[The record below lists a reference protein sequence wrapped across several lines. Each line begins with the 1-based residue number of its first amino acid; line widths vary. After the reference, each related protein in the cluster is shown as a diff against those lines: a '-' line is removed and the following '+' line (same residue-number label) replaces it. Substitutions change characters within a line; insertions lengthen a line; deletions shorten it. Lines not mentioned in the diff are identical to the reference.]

1 MRILSVLLICFAFWQ
16 APCSAQGPTILC
28 DFYAPILMDAQL
40 NNRIAHADVPH
51 GDTYLFMA
59 KAGTNGGEIAT
70 NRGIIKFD
78 LSSLPSSLTID
89 SALISLTYH
98 PTTVNNQHQWTSGS
112 NACVL
117 QRVLESWH
125 SDSVTWNN
133 APAITTESQVTLP
146 QTATATQNT
155 GDIDVTQI
163 AQKWVSQPD
172 SNFGFL
178 FRLVNEEGYRRQT
191 YASSDDGTIAN
202 HPVLRV
208 VYSCGQL
215 GQKDVESQHRVRVV
229 GDIIQVQSNE
239 PISTLRLYDLR
250 GNMVQSTF
258 DSQLNTINLSQG
270 IYIVRSTFENGSE
283 LSKKV
288 FVNP

>member
-1 MRILSVLLICFAFWQ
+1 M
-16 APCSAQGPTILC
+16 
-28 DFYAPILMDAQL
+28 
-40 NNRIAHADVPH
+40 
-51 GDTYLFMA
+51 
-59 KAGTNGGEIAT
+59 
-70 NRGIIKFD
+70 
-78 LSSLPSSLTID
+78 
-89 SALISLTYH
+89 
-98 PTTVNNQHQWTSGS
+98 GS